1 MNMYKKYL
9 EKIGV
14 MSETEFNEL
23 LDLFDKSVTEDFN
36 ELRLDSEFI
45 MNPDE
50 LAESLINHYIET
62 HLDIQSNNNC
72 YAWYVN
78 VDSREFELSGVDYI
92 EDLLAIK
99 DAFPKWTI
107 SNYDELY
114 EALSIENSENS
125 IIDNII
131 TRLNSFSEK
140 KLNKVLDYVN
150 KI

>member
-1 MNMYKKYL
+1 MDIYKKYL
-9 EKIGV
+9 EKIGII
-14 MSETEFNEL
+14 SETEFYEILN
-23 LDLFDKSVTEDFN
+23 LFDKSVTEDFN
-36 ELRLDSEFI
+36 EWRIDSEYM
-45 MNPDE
+45 MNSDD

-62 HLDIQSNNNC
+62 HLNIQSND
-72 YAWYVN
+72 WYVWCVN
-78 VDSREFELSGVDYI
+78 VESKEFEISGIDCV

-99 DAFPKWTI
+99 EAFPKWTI
-107 SNYDELY
+107 VNYDELY

-131 TRLNSFSEK
+131 IRLNSFSVS

>member
-45 MNPDE
+45 MHSDD
-50 LAESLINHYIET
+50 LSESIINHYIET
-62 HLDIQSNNNC
+62 HLDIQSNNC
-72 YAWYVN
+72 YVWYV
-78 VDSREFELSGVDYI
+78 SAEPREFELSGIDYI

-107 SNYDELY
+107 VNYDELY
-114 EALSIENSENS
+114 EALSIRNSESS
-125 IIDNII
+125 IINNII
-131 TRLNSFSEK
+131 TRLSSFNEN

>member
-9 EKIGV
+9 EMIGV

-23 LDLFDKSVTEDFN
+23 LDLFDKSVTEDFD
-36 ELRLDSEFI
+36 ELRIDSEFI

-62 HLDIQSNNNC
+62 HLDIQSNNC

-78 VDSREFELSGVDYI
+78 AEPKEFELSGVDHI

-99 DAFPKWTI
+99 DAFPKWSIT
-107 SNYDELY
+107 NYDELY
-114 EALSIENSENS
+114 EVLSMENSENS
-125 IIDNII
+125 IIDNIV
-131 TRLNSFSEK
+131 TRLNSFSEN
-140 KLNKVLDYVN
+140 KLNKVLEYVN

>member
-14 MSETEFNEL
+14 ISETEFNEL
-23 LDLFDKSVTEDFN
+23 LDLFDKSVTEDFD
-36 ELRLDSEFI
+36 ELRIDSEYI
-45 MNPDE
+45 MNSDE
-50 LAESLINHYIET
+50 LAESLITQYIYK
-62 HLDIQSNNNC
+62 HLDIQSNDC
-72 YAWYVN
+72 YAWCVN
-78 VDSREFELSGVDYI
+78 VDSREFELSGIDYI

-107 SNYDELY
+107 VNYDELY
-114 EALSIENSENS
+114 EALSIRNSENS

-131 TRLNSFSEK
+131 VRLNSFSVS

>member
-45 MNPDE
+45 MHSDD
-50 LAESLINHYIET
+50 LAESIINHYIET
-62 HLDIQSNNNC
+62 HLDIQSNNC
-72 YAWYVN
+72 YVWYV
-78 VDSREFELSGVDYI
+78 SAEPREFELSGIDYI
-92 EDLLAIK
+92 EDLLAKK

-107 SNYDELY
+107 INYDKLY
-114 EALSIENSENS
+114 EALSIRNSENS

-131 TRLNSFSEK
+131 TRLNSFSIN

>member
-45 MNPDE
+45 MHSDD
-50 LAESLINHYIET
+50 LAESIINHYIET
-62 HLDIQSNNNC
+62 HLDIQSNNC
-72 YAWYVN
+72 YVWYV
-78 VDSREFELSGVDYI
+78 SAEPREFELSGIDYI

-107 SNYDELY
+107 VNYDELY
-114 EALSIENSENS
+114 EALSIRNSESS
-125 IIDNII
+125 IINNII
-131 TRLNSFSEK
+131 TRLSSFNEN

>member
-36 ELRLDSEFI
+36 EWRIDSEYM
-45 MNPDE
+45 MNSDD

-62 HLDIQSNNNC
+62 HLNIQSNDW
-72 YAWYVN
+72 YVWYVN
-78 VDSREFELSGVDYI
+78 VESKEFEISGIDCV

-99 DAFPKWTI
+99 EAFPKWTI
-107 SNYDELY
+107 VNYDELY

>member
-9 EKIGV
+9 EMIGV

-23 LDLFDKSVTEDFN
+23 LDLFDKSVTEDFD
-36 ELRLDSEFI
+36 ELRIDSEFI

-62 HLDIQSNNNC
+62 HLDIQSNNC

-78 VDSREFELSGVDYI
+78 AEPKEFELSGVDHI

-99 DAFPKWTI
+99 DAFPKWSIT
-107 SNYDELY
+107 NYDELY
-114 EALSIENSENS
+114 EALSMENSENS
-125 IIDNII
+125 IIDNIV
-131 TRLNSFSEK
+131 TRLNSFSEN
-140 KLNKVLDYVN
+140 KLNKVLEYVN